1 MKCRGGLAAMV
12 LALAAVPSVAQR
24 FTVVVLPDTQY
35 YAQHAEWTYHFEA
48 QTQWTVDHLDEWDIV
63 FLSHV
68 GDIVQ
73 NGSQT
78 AEWQRAAAAMDRLDG
93 ALPYAAVIGNHDW
106 ASTGNKDTST
116 ANYLANFGPHRYA
129 GRPWYAGGDPS
140 GLNHAQLFDG
150 GGKTFLHLTL
160 EWRPDWESDAL
171 AWAQSVI
178 DAHPGVPTIISSH
191 EHLTDAHGGDRSAS
205 GENVFNRLV
214 RSNDQV
220 FMVLN
225 GHYTQGAAFG
235 EHYELHLN
243 DYGRPVI
250 EMLADFQRRPEGG
263 DGWLRLLEFL
273 PADNRI
279 EVHTFSPSR
288 EDRGLSAWETD
299 ANSRFGF
306 DIDFDQRFSPPT
318 DPVPFREITIRQGN
332 NGFAR
337 AVDTTLRESDPF
349 RQFDRDERLW
359 IDGDDPNDSGLDA
372 QALLRF
378 EELVGPGGLPAGAD
392 VLGAVLEFE
401 VDNGGSGFGLFRT
414 RIDWSNVSTWSS
426 LDNGVQADGL
436 ETWAREDATLSSIN
450 EGTLSIDVTAS
461 VRSQLAGG
469 PETGWA
475 LLPLGDNGVGVASGE
490 ASDSMTRPRLVVRYT
505 EEPVKTVTFQ
515 QGVGGYAGT
524 HDTDVRAINAD
535 SSFGDEPIAL
545 VDAQHNFFKTNAL
558 LRFDGVL
565 GAGGVPQGPDTQIT
579 SALLRLTVTEPG
591 SGLTLHRVRR
601 AWGEED
607 TWNSLVGGIRADGEE
622 ADAYPVGRA
631 GRDDAAANVGSGV
644 YTFDVTADLLR
655 WLSGEPNHGWALLP
669 WPSGTDGL
677 EFATSESSVITHRP
691 ELIVRYTGTCPSD
704 FNADGS
710 VNTQDVLAFLNAWND
725 DVPEADFNSDGV
737 VNTQD
742 VLAFLN
748 SWASGC

>member
-1 MKCRGGLAAMV
+1 
-12 LALAAVPSVAQR
+12 
-24 FTVVVLPDTQY
+24 VLPDTQFY
-35 YAQHAEWTYHFEA
+35 SQRAEWTYHFEA
-48 QTQWTVDHLDEWDIV
+48 QTRWTVEHIDEWDIA

-78 AEWQRAAAAMDRLDG
+78 AEWQRADAAMDRLDG

-106 ASTGNKDTST
+106 ASTGNKDAST

-129 GRPWYAGGDPS
+129 GRPWYVGSDAR
-140 GLNHAQLFDG
+140 GLNHAQLFEG
-150 GGKTFLHLTL
+150 GGRTFLHLTL
-160 EWRPDWESDAL
+160 EWRPDWKSEAL

-191 EHLTDAHGGDRSAS
+191 EHLTDAHGGHRSAS

-225 GHYTQGAAFG
+225 GHYTTGAEFG
-235 EHYELHLN
+235 EHYEVHLN
-243 DYGRPVI
+243 DYGRPVF

-273 PADNRI
+273 PEDNRL

-299 ANSRFGF
+299 AGSRFGF
-306 DIDFDQRFSPPT
+306 DLDFDERFSPPV
-318 DPVPFREITIRQGN
+318 DPVPFREITIRQGSG
-332 NGFAR
+332 GFAR
-337 AVDTTLRESDPF
+337 AVDTTLREADPF
-349 RQFDRDERLW
+349 RQFYRDERLW
-359 IDGDDPNDSGLDA
+359 IDGDDPQDTGLDTHG
-372 QALLRF
+372 LVRF

-401 VDNGGSGFGLFRT
+401 VDNGGSGIGLHRT
-414 RIDWSNVSTWSS
+414 LAGWSNVSTWSS
-426 LDNGVQADGL
+426 LGNGVQADGV
-436 ETWAREDATLSSIN
+436 EAWSREEATLSSIN
-450 EGTLSIDVTAS
+450 DGTLSIDVTAS

-475 LLPLGDNGVGVASGE
+475 LLPLGNDGVGLASGE
-490 ASDSMTRPRLVVRYT
+490 APDEMLRPRLRVRYT
-505 EEPVKTVTFQ
+505 EAPVKTATFRE
-515 QGVGGYAGT
+515 GVNGYAGT
-524 HDTDVRAINAD
+524 RDTDVRAINAD
-535 SSFGDEPIAL
+535 SSFGEEPTAL
-545 VDAQHNFFKTNAL
+545 VDAQHNFFRTNAL
-558 LRFDGVL
+558 LRFDGVI
-565 GAGGVPQGPDTQIT
+565 GAGGVPGGPDTRIT

-601 AWGEED
+601 AWDEED
-607 TWNSLVGGIRADGEE
+607 TWNTLVGGIRADGEE

-631 GRDDAAANVGSGV
+631 GRDDSGTNVGSGV

-677 EFATSESSVITHRP
+677 EFATSESPVIADRP

-725 DVPEADFNSDGV
+725 GLAGADFNHDGT

-748 SWASGC
+748 AWASGC